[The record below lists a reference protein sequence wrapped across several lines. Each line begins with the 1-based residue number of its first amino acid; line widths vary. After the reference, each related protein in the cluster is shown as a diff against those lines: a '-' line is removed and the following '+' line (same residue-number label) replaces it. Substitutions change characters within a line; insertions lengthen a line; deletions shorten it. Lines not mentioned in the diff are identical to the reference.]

1 MENLEKGLYWID
13 GIFIYSLLQI
23 PSWIHNY
30 VQSREYPYP
39 SWQQVHMMMRV
50 GREIRKIILPPSDNG
65 ILEKQWS
72 FRAPCWWVNYKE
84 ETTGSN
90 TPFCLCGCINYAIY
104 LTGSTQTQTMIVKNT
119 SYRETTYSNRF
130 VVSCYSKWFK
140 SSCYKFL

>member
-50 GREIRKIILPPSDNG
+50 GREIRKIILPPSDDG
-65 ILEKQWS
+65 VLESKWS
-72 FRAPCWWVNYKE
+72 FRAPCWWVIHRE
-84 ETTGSN
+84 ETTGSKI
-90 TPFCLCGCINYAIY
+90 PLACVA
-104 LTGSTQTQTMIVKNT
+104 
-119 SYRETTYSNRF
+119 
-130 VVSCYSKWFK
+130 VSIMLFPWQGVLRHRQWLSKILPIGK
-140 SSCYKFL
+140 LHILISLVSPVILNGLNLHVTKL